1 MATGKLLTC
10 VIPSY
15 NSAAYLERAV
25 DSLLPG
31 GEEMEILIVND
42 GSTDETGAI
51 ADRLAAQYPSIVR
64 VHHQENGGHGSALNY
79 GIAHGEGIY
88 FKVVDSDDRLLKEH
102 LPGLMDLLREHS
114 APDKQADL
122 IYHDY
127 VYDRPEKESAFRI
140 SFLGTAKPGE
150 LKTWDECRFYLWSQ
164 FVIHCLIYRTQ
175 MLRDAGYKLPE
186 HTFYEDNLYVYQ
198 PLAHSRKLIYYHA
211 PLYGYFLG
219 RGDQSVNEQNILKR
233 LDQLTMVSK
242 TQLTT
247 YRLDELKKLPKHL
260 YRYMLNNCC
269 GQLFNVC
276 ALQYIEDSE
285 RSHRMNREMW
295 ETLREFDPALYKKLR
310 RNPLGRYCCLPG
322 RAGQRLLVFSY
333 RTGRRMLKFEQAAK
347 KK

>member
-1 MATGKLLTC
+1 MGVQKLLTC

-31 GEEMEILIVND
+31 GEEMDILIVND

-51 ADRLAAQYPSIVR
+51 ADRLAAEYPSIVR

-79 GIAHGEGIY
+79 GFTHAEGIY
-88 FKVVDSDDRLLKEH
+88 FKVVDSDDRLIKEH
-102 LPGLMDLLREHS
+102 IPGLMDLLREHS

-127 VYDRPEKESAFRI
+127 VYDRPEKECAFRI
-140 SFLGTAKPGE
+140 SFSGTGKPGV
-150 LKTWDECRFYLWSQ
+150 LRTWNEGRFYPWSQ

-175 MLRDAGYKLPE
+175 MLRDTGYTLPE

-198 PLAHSRKLIYYHA
+198 PMAHVRKLIYYHA

-219 RGDQSVNEQNILKR
+219 RGDQSVNEKNILKR
-233 LDQLTMVSK
+233 LDQLTSVSRA
-242 TQLTT
+242 QLTT
-247 YRLDELKKLPKHL
+247 YHLAELKQLPKHQWK
-260 YRYMLNNCC
+260 YMVNNCC

-276 ALQYIEDSE
+276 ALQFIENSE
-285 RSHRMNREMW
+285 RSKRMNREMW
-295 ETLREFDPALYKKLR
+295 GALRDFDPAMYKKLR
-310 RNPLGRYCCLPG
+310 RNPLGRMSCLPG
-322 RAGQRLLVFSY
+322 RAGERVLIFFY
-333 RTGRRMLKFEQAAK
+333 RSGRRMLKLDRAGSRK
-347 KK
+347 

>member
-1 MATGKLLTC
+1 MGKGKLLTC

-31 GEEMEILIVND
+31 GEEMDILIVND

-51 ADRLAAQYPSIVR
+51 ADRLAAEYPTIVR

-88 FKVVDSDDRLLKEH
+88 FKVVDSDDRLIKENI
-102 LPGLMDLLREHS
+102 PGLMDLLREHS
-114 APDKQADL
+114 EPDRQADL
-122 IYHDY
+122 VYHDY

-140 SFLGTAKPGE
+140 SFKGTAKPGV
-150 LKTWDECRFYLWSQ
+150 LHTWNEGRFFLWSQ

-175 MLRDAGYKLPE
+175 LLRDIGYTLPE
-186 HTFYEDNLYVYQ
+186 HTYYEDNLYVYQ
-198 PLAHSRKLIYYHA
+198 PMGHIRTLIYYNA

-219 RGDQSVNEQNILKR
+219 RGDQSVNEKNMLKR
-233 LDQLTMVSK
+233 LDQLTGVSK

-247 YRLDELKKLPKHL
+247 YHLDELKKLPKHQ
-260 YRYMLNNCC
+260 YKYMINNCC

-276 ALQYIEDSE
+276 ALQFIEDSE

-295 ETLREFDPALYKKLR
+295 ETLRAFDPAMYKKLR
-310 RNPLGRYCCLPG
+310 RNPLGRVCCLPG
-322 RAGQRLLVFSY
+322 RAGERLLVFFY
-333 RTGRRMLKFEQAAK
+333 RFGRKMIKFDRTEK